1 VANVSMCCSL
11 LLTLKPAMSTTP
23 FLARQA
29 WLGCAVPPD
38 MLSGSMPVLVP
49 GVAHGSDNSA
59 ACPAIVHMV
68 FRHAATASYRAMI
81 IYPASIRYGREPGL
95 VLLIL
100 LIGMAYCVAAPL
112 ITVFVFAYMVTA

>member
-1 VANVSMCCSL
+1 MLPCL
-11 LLTLKPAMSTTP
+11 LL
-23 FLARQA
+23 
-29 WLGCAVPPD
+29 
-38 MLSGSMPVLVP
+38 
-49 GVAHGSDNSA
+49 A
-59 ACPAIVHMV
+59 APC
-68 FRHAATASYRAMI
+68 RHAATASYRACI